1 MSTDLLV
8 LVRAYLIRSL
18 LNDHSGYRRTPMK
31 GRVTTAMVLQTAR
44 LYGTARTSN
53 TPSLVQRLAATMI
66 FSCVSLACGESGPTA
81 PSRGVLVTFRVADE
95 TFRVHLL
102 DDKQVVAAHQAANGG
117 RARIPS
123 GRVVAGTSV
132 NVGWSWH
139 LEDVEFAELTTEVCD
154 GRPSDVER
162 EGVSFG
168 GGRFCPW
175 TARVIS
181 IGED

>member
-1 MSTDLLV
+1 MSV
-8 LVRAYLIRSL
+8 
-18 LNDHSGYRRTPMK
+18 
-31 GRVTTAMVLQTAR
+31 
-44 LYGTARTSN
+44 
-53 TPSLVQRLAATMI
+53 
-66 FSCVSLACGESGPTA
+66 SCFWDGPTA
-81 PSRGVLVTFRVADE
+81 PSRGAVVTFRVVDE

-102 DDKQVVAAHQAANGG
+102 NEGQVEAAHLAANGG
-117 RARIPS
+117 RAHIPN
-123 GRVVAGTSV
+123 GRVVAGAGV

-181 IGED
+181 IDED

>member
-1 MSTDLLV
+1 M
-8 LVRAYLIRSL
+8 A
-18 LNDHSGYRRTPMK
+18 
-31 GRVTTAMVLQTAR
+31 LQTVQLDA
-44 LYGTARTSN
+44 GARTS
-53 TPSLVQRLAATMI
+53 TVLSAMLRVAGIAI
-66 FSCVSLACGESGPTA
+66 VSCMFMACFGDGPTA
-81 PSRGVLVTFRVADE
+81 PSRGAVVTFRVVDE

-102 DDKQVVAAHQAANGG
+102 DEGQIEAAHQAASGG
-117 RARIPS
+117 RARIPN
-123 GRVVAGTSV
+123 GRVVAGTNV

-181 IGED
+181 IDED

>member
-1 MSTDLLV
+1 MLRLL
-8 LVRAYLIRSL
+8 
-18 LNDHSGYRRTPMK
+18 
-31 GRVTTAMVLQTAR
+31 
-44 LYGTARTSN
+44 
-53 TPSLVQRLAATMI
+53 ATMI
-66 FSCVSLACGESGPTA
+66 LSCVSLACGGDGPTA
-81 PSRGVLVTFRVADE
+81 PSRGALVTFGVADE

-102 DDKQVVAAHQAANGG
+102 DERQIDAAHRAANGG
-117 RARIPS
+117 PARIPN
-123 GRVVAGTSV
+123 GRIVTGTDV

-162 EGVSFG
+162 EGVTFG

-181 IGED
+181 IQED